1 MTTNITIKTKKVGA
15 GHYQVIVTDE
25 ANDKVETFVETD
37 MTIIDALSD
46 EDGNEL
52 YTQFE
57 AMEYLISK
65 ANLL

>member
-1 MTTNITIKTKKVGA
+1 MRTPQITIETKKVGA
-15 GHYQVIVTDE
+15 GHYQVVVTDE
-25 ANDKVETFVETD
+25 ANDKVETFIETD

-46 EDGNEL
+46 EDGNDL

-65 ANLL
+65 AF